1 MREHIF
7 ILIRYRGAKKPDKSF
22 PFLGVSLKF
31 RVCELQDLAL
41 RPLSSSCQ
49 LTHASVGLIP
59 HNFPF
64 LCVMMMLSYRDGF
77 EQN

>member
-41 RPLSSSCQ
+41 RPLS
-49 LTHASVGLIP
+49 HASVGLIP
-59 HNFPF
+59 HNFPS
-64 LCVMMMLSYRDGF
+64 LCYDDVVL
-77 EQN
+77 

>member
-7 ILIRYRGAKKPDKSF
+7 ILIRYRGAKKPDKCF

-31 RVCELQDLAL
+31 RVCEL
-41 RPLSSSCQ
+41 
-49 LTHASVGLIP
+49 HASVGLIP